1 MYSSNLSEL
10 STHEYLFQLLQ
21 EEEISFDRMITDY
34 QLETQKEN
42 HILLNKHITE
52 IDTFKKI
59 KKSDHILLIL
69 WTTDISAFLDD
80 IKTFENLTI
89 IEAFAGISSIW
100 HKSKIRLDHR
110 EQIQKSD
117 FELYFPFDQNQFLK
131 ILEKEGRNYIIT
143 TNQEIPENIYQLPE
157 DEEVSF
163 VDKALAE
170 QPENIALINNP
181 ESQTHIIAFG
191 SYFEQRVQLSQLLL
205 QREESY
211 HLSVIAKLSQLTKAT
226 TQNTI
231 KKAKKLIII
240 ADHLNTSDFS
250 SFLSKL
256 SGKEEASLQIL
267 TPKYEQLTTI
277 LPEYQLE
284 QVEFDALA
292 LFNRITNQ

>member
-80 IKTFENLTI
+80 IKIFENLTI
-89 IEAFAGISSIW
+89 IETFAGLSSIW

-256 SGKEEASLQIL
+256 SGKEETSLQIL